1 MAEEEAGEVGFL
13 VEELPAVGA
22 EGGGVVGEGAGGEA
36 GEEAEGEVK
45 GVDDGAGDEA
55 AEEGG
60 WGGELRDEPED
71 AGLG

>member
-1 MAEEEAGEVGFL
+1 MAEEEAAEVGFL

-36 GEEAEGEVK
+36 GEEAEGEVE

-60 WGGELRDEPED
+60 RGGELRDEPEG